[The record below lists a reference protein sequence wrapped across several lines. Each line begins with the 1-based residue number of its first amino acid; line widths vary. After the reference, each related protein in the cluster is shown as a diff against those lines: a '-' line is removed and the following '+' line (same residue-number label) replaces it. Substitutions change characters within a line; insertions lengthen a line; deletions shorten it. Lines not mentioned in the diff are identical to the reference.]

1 MSRKAIRALTLI
13 MVVAVVAAA
22 GILVWGAA
30 AFDAEGPSR
39 EDTTIVL
46 PRGTSVAQIA
56 RSLQTHGILEEP
68 NLFRLVVRATGQSKS
83 LRAGEYLVPAGSSMR
98 AVLALLLSGET
109 VVRRLT
115 LPEGLTTFEALALI
129 AASEGLD
136 GAPPSVVGEGGLLP
150 ETYHY
155 AYGDARAEV
164 VGRMQRAMAE
174 LLDDLWSARAAN
186 LPFDT
191 PAEAVV
197 LASIVEKE
205 TGIPEERA
213 HIAGVF
219 INRLRRGMR
228 LQSDPTV
235 VYALT
240 RGEGALGR
248 RLTRNDL
255 AVDSPFNTYRVGG
268 LPPGPIANPGR
279 AALESVLNPLE
290 TEDLFFVAD
299 GTGGHVFARTL
310 EEHRRN
316 VRRWRQIR
324 SQQN

>member
-1 MSRKAIRALTLI
+1 MSRKAIRALTLL

-56 RSLQTHGILEEP
+56 RSLQTQGILEEP

-174 LLDDLWSARAAN
+174 LLDDLGRPARR
-186 LPFDT
+186 T
-191 PAEAVV
+191 CR
-197 LASIVEKE
+197 S
-205 TGIPEERA
+205 T
-213 HIAGVF
+213 
-219 INRLRRGMR
+219 
-228 LQSDPTV
+228 
-235 VYALT
+235 
-240 RGEGALGR
+240 
-248 RLTRNDL
+248 
-255 AVDSPFNTYRVGG
+255 
-268 LPPGPIANPGR
+268 LPP
-279 AALESVLNPLE
+279 
-290 TEDLFFVAD
+290 
-299 GTGGHVFARTL
+299 
-310 EEHRRN
+310 
-316 VRRWRQIR
+316 RRWSLRPLSKKRPGSPKNEPISLGSSSIGCVAGCDCSRIR
-324 SQQN
+324 RWSMP